1 MRKVRRCVMLAA
13 FPAGLVAAPALAQD
27 ASSAEEQAGSAP
39 ISAQE
44 AQTSG
49 TVAESE
55 RPSAEIVVTAQRRAE
70 NLQDVPISITAA
82 SQEMLAAA
90 AITQTTELNAI
101 APSLN
106 LRTAGGAFNP
116 YIRGIGT
123 FSNVVENPV
132 ALYIDGIYYP
142 QQREGLRPLNDIE
155 QVAILKGPQGTLFGR
170 NATGGVI
177 QITTRK
183 PSFNFEGSATASID
197 NYALLETGVYLTGPL
212 GRTIAF
218 SVSANYSEQYDGYG
232 TNLTTGRDNYLLD
245 HLYAVR
251 GKLLFEPGS
260 RTSMTLIGDYM
271 DRKDRNNSFQ
281 PYNANFADYSFIGL
295 PLPPKPRNRYDSL
308 ENGTAFSYSKGGGVS
323 LTVEHDFGF
332 AEFLSIS
339 AYRDLEGGAIFWPY
353 ASPLNPFSVDYRDAP
368 SKMYSQEFQLS
379 GESERLK
386 WLLGVYYF
394 NYTNASSPTTV
405 AFNTPPF
412 SLSGLRKIEN
422 YGEEKAES
430 LAPFGQIDWEFIEGT
445 TLTVGARWTYEKR
458 KADMQTDLTLRAGP
472 PFPIRV
478 ANVQDTTTFREPSF
492 RVVLGHD
499 FTRDLLGY
507 ISFNTG
513 FKSGG
518 FNIVNA
524 SNSAY
529 NPEKLDAYEA
539 GFKYQTRDGRV
550 RLNGAAFYYDAT
562 DVQVVNYAGGVA
574 NISNGASAELYGLE
588 LDLSL
593 EVTEE
598 LTLNTSVA
606 LEDTQFIRFQPAT
619 TFTPGPN
626 GRYIVNPN
634 GDVSGARLPLAQE
647 MTGRIALDWNRE
659 LNSGARVHANVSA
672 AYNGDY
678 LIYSGAPDLIQDEYV
693 MLNATLKYTLPNKA
707 VSITLFGKN
716 LLDEAVL
723 AFPIAQEFGHD
734 ANYAPPRTYGVALRF
749 DF

>member
-1 MRKVRRCVMLAA
+1 MWKIRRCVMLAA
-13 FPAGLVAAPALAQD
+13 LPAGLFATPALAQD
-27 ASSAEEQAGSAP
+27 ASSAEEQAGST
-39 ISAQE
+39 SNSLQD

-49 TVAESE
+49 PAEGGQ
-55 RPSAEIVVTAQRRAE
+55 ATDEIVVTAQRRAQ

-82 SQEMLAAA
+82 SQETLAAA
-90 AITQTTELNAI
+90 AVTQTSELNVI
-101 APSLN
+101 APSLS
-106 LRTAGGAFNP
+106 LRTAGGAFTP

-132 ALYIDGIYYP
+132 ALYIDGVYYP

-183 PSFNFEGSATASID
+183 PSFDFEGSVTASLD
-197 NYALLETGVYLTGPL
+197 NYALLETGVYVTGPL
-212 GRTIAF
+212 ASKVAF
-218 SVSANYSEQYDGYG
+218 SVSANYSEQFDGYG

-245 HLYAVR
+245 HLYALR

-260 RTSMTLIGDYM
+260 DTSITLVADYM

-281 PYNANFADYSFIGL
+281 AYNANFADYSFLGL
-295 PLPPKPRNRYDSL
+295 PLPPKPRNRYDTL

-339 AYRDLEGGAIFWPY
+339 AYRDLKGGAIFWPY
-353 ASPLNPFSVDYRDAP
+353 ASPLNPFSVDYRGAP

-379 GESERLK
+379 GENDRLN
-386 WLLGVYYF
+386 WLVGAYYF
-394 NYTNASSPTTV
+394 NYTNASLPTTV

-412 SLSGLRKIEN
+412 SLSGLQKIDN
-422 YGEEKAES
+422 FGEEKAES
-430 LAPFGQIDWEFIEGT
+430 FAPFGQIDWEFIEGT
-445 TLTVGARWTYEKR
+445 TLTLGARWTYEKR
-458 KADMQTDLTLRAGP
+458 KADMQTDITRRLGP
-472 PFPIRV
+472 PVPIRV
-478 ANVQDTTTFREPSF
+478 ADVQEETTFKEPSF
-492 RVVLGHD
+492 RVVLSHD

-507 ISFNTG
+507 VSFNTG

-529 NPEKLDAYEA
+529 APEKLDAYEA
-539 GFKYQTRDGRV
+539 GFKYQARDGRV
-550 RLNGAAFYYDAT
+550 TLNGAVFYYDAT

-574 NISNGASAELYGLE
+574 NISNGAAAELYGLE
-588 LDLSL
+588 LDMSL
-593 EVTEE
+593 ELTTEF
-598 LTLNTSVA
+598 TLNTSVL
-606 LEDTQFIRFQPAT
+606 LEHTEFIRFQPAT
-619 TFTPGPN
+619 VFTPVGN

-634 GDVSGARLPLAQE
+634 GDASGARLPQAPE

-659 LNSGARVHANVSA
+659 LNSGARIHANVSA
-672 AYNGDY
+672 AYTGDY
-678 LIYSGAPDLIQDEYV
+678 LIYPGAPDLIQGDYV
-693 MLNATLKYTLPNKA
+693 MLNATLRYNLPNTDL
-707 VSITLFGKN
+707 SITLFGKN

-734 ANYAPPRTYGVALRF
+734 ANYAPPRTFGIAFRF